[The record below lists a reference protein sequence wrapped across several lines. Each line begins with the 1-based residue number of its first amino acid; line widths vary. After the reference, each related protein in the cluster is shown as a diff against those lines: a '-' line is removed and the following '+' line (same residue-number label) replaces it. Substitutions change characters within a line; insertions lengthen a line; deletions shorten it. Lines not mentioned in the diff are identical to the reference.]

1 MATRLL
7 IADDHLLIRLG
18 IKSLLNH
25 LGDFEIV
32 AEAQDG
38 RLALELMQTLAL
50 DLALIDIAMPGI
62 SGIEAT
68 LSAKQGRPGL
78 KIICLSALD
87 SAEVVREAL
96 RAGANGYVLK
106 DCLLDELAEAL
117 ASVARDEVYV
127 SPRLAAAMEEAGAGD
142 AGGAALT
149 ARQLQILRHIAEG
162 RTNKEIGKLLGISPK
177 TVEFHRAQLMQR
189 LGLHD
194 VAGLTRYAT
203 LRGLLPKVPDTD
215 RP

>member
-38 RLALELMQTLAL
+38 RLALELMQTLSP

-117 ASVARDEVYV
+117 ACVARDEVYV
-127 SPRLAAAMEEAGAGD
+127 SPRLAAAMEDGDAGD
-142 AGGAALT
+142 AAGAALT

-203 LRGLLPKVPDTD
+203 SRGLLPKAPDAD